1 MRIEPPPS
9 EPSAAEH
16 SPAATAAAE
25 PPLEPPGVRCRSH
38 GLRVMPNVGVSVNGT
53 IIISGTWVLPRIT
66 APALRSRRTTSES
79 AVAGSSPIAHE
90 PIGVVWPWTSVS
102 SLIASGMPS
111 SGRVSPLRR
120 RASAWAASASAIS
133 SVTTRKA
140 LSTGSCVAIRSRN
153 SSVSSRELTSPRSS
167 MAACAASPANATS
180 VMAVVEA
187 IGMLHGVP
195 TGETIERLTA
205 IPGRGAG
212 TDAERRAALWL
223 ERDLRERGHRAWADT
238 YWVRPG
244 WAWPVALAAL
254 LGAGGSVASVS
265 WPLAGLIA
273 AGLAAACLALEGAG
287 LTSPLRLLTRR
298 RATQNVVSL
307 PEETP
312 TA

>member
-1 MRIEPPPS
+1 M
-9 EPSAAEH
+9 
-16 SPAATAAAE
+16 T
-25 PPLEPPGVRCRSH
+25 
-38 GLRVMPNVGVSVNGT
+38 
-53 IIISGTWVLPRIT
+53 
-66 APALRSRRTTSES
+66 
-79 AVAGSSPIAHE
+79 
-90 PIGVVWPWTSVS
+90 WPWTSVS

-120 RASAWAASASAIS
+120 RASAWAASARAIS
-133 SVTTRKA
+133 SEHHPEGVERRV
-140 LSTGSCVAIRSRN
+140 VA
-153 SSVSSRELTSPRSS
+153 VDPVEEQLGELAGADL
-167 MAACAASPANATS
+167 AAVEHARRAAASPANATS

-195 TGETIERLTA
+195 TGADDRTPDRDPGPRRRDGRRA
-205 IPGRGAG
+205 PGRAV
-212 TDAERRAALWL
+212 ARARPARARARARGRTRYWL
-223 ERDLRERGHRAWADT
+223 
-238 YWVRPG
+238 RPG

-254 LGAGGSVASVS
+254 LGAGGSLASVA

-307 PEETP
+307 PGGRT